1 MVSRPM
7 TNHSAARRTLLA
19 LPLALAACG
28 SDYELPQA
36 PPPEHTEFRLG
47 PGDKL
52 QVTVFGNQDLSG
64 PVVVSPEGK
73 ISLPLLGD
81 LQAENRTVPEITQTL
96 RQRLDR
102 EFVVNAQVTVEV
114 ANYRP
119 FYILGEVQKP
129 GNYPYAVGL
138 DVRQAIA
145 IAGGFTRRAATG
157 SYEVVRETPTGRR
170 AYSLQPGDLVLPGD
184 TIEVLRRIF

>member
-1 MVSRPM
+1 MVSRRSLLLL
-7 TNHSAARRTLLA
+7 TLA
-19 LPLALAACG
+19 LPACG
-28 SDYELPQA
+28 GDFDLPVA
-36 PPPEHTEFRLG
+36 PPPDYTEYRLG

-52 QVTVFGNQDLSG
+52 QITVFGNQDLSG

-81 LQAENRTVPEITQTL
+81 MQAENRTVPELGAAL

-102 EFVVNAQVTVEV
+102 DYIVNAQVTVEV

-138 DVRQAIA
+138 DVRQAVA
-145 IAGGFTRRAATG
+145 VAGGFTRRAAT
-157 SYEVVRETPTGRR
+157 SNFEVVRETPNGRR
-170 AYSLQPGDLVLPGD
+170 AYSLQAGDQVLPGD
-184 TIEVLRRIF
+184 TIEVLRRVF